1 MQKTLLFIVFVTLL
15 TACDKGNS
23 QSTESTSK
31 KPEPQ
36 ETTKTETA
44 PPSEAQITEY
54 LKGNPNDLSGLQMTH
69 SHKGYQQ
76 YDFDTVVDI
85 DKLKRTKGKLYSSKE
100 DVMKVL
106 AGGIKNPT
114 GEKELWKEGLMFDGI
129 EPMPWLK
136 SAANWFP
143 RTENLQPNEMRII
156 FMGTSPLIR
165 PGQMNTSIFVE
176 LGNGD
181 NFIFDLGEGSIAN
194 YIGAGF
200 ALNELTKVFITHLH
214 VDHFGSLPY
223 LYEFGGWNGRWH
235 EPLTVYGPSGASEE
249 FGTKWMVDGML
260 KMLNWH
266 TDAFDVFPAGNE
278 IRVIEFDFKDDGGV
292 IYEKDGVTVKHW
304 RRSHAK
310 DGASGYRLDWKMK
323 DGKNLCFVWTGD
335 GRPSMLDLEYA
346 KGCDVYV
353 TEIQTELV
361 GLSSIVQGVPAFL
374 ARYTIDTHHTPGYAA
389 GWLANQIKPRLFMTT
404 HMEFDPYYNEETVA
418 QVREHW
424 KGPYHFGAPDGIV
437 VNVTPDQAWVREGI
451 LPDYP
456 NTRAP
461 QFDLRDGHDFVVPH
475 PRHARKDIQQQE
487 IRDLEVDPNKY
498 YPEGY
503 HPQLLTEWPIK
514 GDLVVPAEQA
524 PESMKKGMGERAR
537 DVERLRKANGLEP

>member
-36 ETTKTETA
+36 ETTKIETA

-100 DVMKVL
+100 DVMKIL